1 MRVKD
6 TKPKQL
12 ISIKNWLGAR
22 EYYLIT
28 IEQDVKGLVRAYKQL
43 GEGVVYLDPTD
54 SCELVTKEIL
64 RGVGV

>member
-1 MRVKD
+1 M
-6 TKPKQL
+6 
-12 ISIKNWLGAR
+12 
-22 EYYLIT
+22 IT